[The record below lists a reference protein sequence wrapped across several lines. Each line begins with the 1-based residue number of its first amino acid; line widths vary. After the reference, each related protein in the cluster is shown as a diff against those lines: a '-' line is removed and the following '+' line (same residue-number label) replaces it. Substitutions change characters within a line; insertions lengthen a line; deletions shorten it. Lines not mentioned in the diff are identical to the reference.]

1 MDLKEVVKIAH
12 ENSTA
17 HGFWEGEQNISEKL
31 MLIVTEVS
39 EACDCLLDASGD
51 GMPDADFLDKV
62 DETGF
67 NQYQFDL
74 VNHPDLAFK
83 CNVKDTFPDELA
95 DIVIRVADLAGH
107 LGYDLDRHVKL
118 KMIYNASRPIK
129 HGKNF

>member
-31 MLIVTEVS
+31 MLIVTEVA
-39 EACDCLLDASGD
+39 EACECLRDSSGEA
-51 GMPDADFLDKV
+51 MPDPGFLD
-62 DETGF
+62 EPGT
-67 NQYQFDL
+67 QYQFDL
-74 VNHPDLAFK
+74 VHFPDLAFK
-83 CNVKDTFPDELA
+83 SNVKNTFPDELA

-118 KMIYNASRPIK
+118 KMEYNASRPVK